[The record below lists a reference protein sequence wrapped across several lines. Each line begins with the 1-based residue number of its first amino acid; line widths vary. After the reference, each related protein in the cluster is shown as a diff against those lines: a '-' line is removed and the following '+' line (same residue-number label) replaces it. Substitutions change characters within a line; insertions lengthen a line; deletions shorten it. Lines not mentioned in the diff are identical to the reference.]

1 MRRKFAS
8 NNINFQSSRSH
19 TIFKVTL
26 SKMEERRR
34 VEGSIYMVD
43 LAGSES
49 ISKTNAVGVLKKEA
63 ENINKSLLALTTAIR
78 AISERQAYV
87 NYRNSK
93 LTRILQPSLSG
104 NSKTIVICTVKQT
117 DDSLPETLNTLKF
130 GLSASN
136 IRTDPK
142 QRIFDEGDNKELKD
156 MLDQERAERTK
167 LDV

>member
-1 MRRKFAS
+1 
-8 NNINFQSSRSH
+8 
-19 TIFKVTL
+19 
-26 SKMEERRR
+26 MEERRR
-34 VEGSIYMVD
+34 VEGSLYLVD

-104 NSKTIVICTVKQT
+104 SSKTVVICTVKQT
-117 DDSLPETLNTLKF
+117 EDSLAETLNTLKF
-130 GLSASN
+130 GVSASN

-142 QRIFDEGDNKELKD
+142 QRIFDDGDNRELKD
-156 MLDQERAERTK
+156 MLDMERA
-167 LDV
+167 

>member
-1 MRRKFAS
+1 
-8 NNINFQSSRSH
+8 
-19 TIFKVTL
+19 
-26 SKMEERRR
+26 
-34 VEGSIYMVD
+34 MVD

-104 NSKTIVICTVKQT
+104 SSKTVVICTVKQS
-117 DDSLPETLNTLKF
+117 DDCIAETINTLKF
-130 GLSASN
+130 GISAST
-136 IRTDPK
+136 IRTDAK
-142 QRIFDEGDNKELKD
+142 QRI
-156 MLDQERAERTK
+156 
-167 LDV
+167 V